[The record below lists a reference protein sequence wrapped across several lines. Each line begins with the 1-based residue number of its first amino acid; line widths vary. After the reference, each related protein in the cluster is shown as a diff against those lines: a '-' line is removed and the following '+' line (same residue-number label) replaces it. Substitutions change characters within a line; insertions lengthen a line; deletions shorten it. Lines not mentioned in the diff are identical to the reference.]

1 LLSPLPMLH
10 CSSAAGDA
18 VSARKEPMQIDLKA
32 SVDADLLKL
41 DWDSKRWFGAKLG
54 QFTVRLWQETDAN
67 SLPSR
72 ISGCLAQAHARDIEN
87 EGLACGAGIG
97 QVGQRHLLY
106 VGARNGQPHLS
117 VGFCWLTR
125 GKP

>member
-1 LLSPLPMLH
+1 M
-10 CSSAAGDA
+10 
-18 VSARKEPMQIDLKA
+18 EIDMKA
-32 SVDADLLKL
+32 SVDANVLHV
-41 DWDSKRWFGAKLG
+41 DWAGSRWFGAKLG
-54 QFTVRLWQETDAN
+54 RFTMKLWHEADAH
-67 SLPSR
+67 SLPSQGR
-72 ISGCLAQAHARDIEN
+72 RLSGCLAQAHARDIEN